1 MRASKLIP
9 NDMIEVDYI
18 PVNIISKII
27 RDVAL
32 QEKKKPD
39 TEMYNLVHPKPFPFA
54 VLADAL

>member
-1 MRASKLIP
+1 
-9 NDMIEVDYI
+9 MIEVDYI